1 MINMKVDPLRLMIN
15 MKVDPLRL
23 MINMKVDPY
32 LSQPLEDQ
40 FSYLS

>member
-23 MINMKVDPY
+23 MINMKIDQV
-32 LSQPLEDQ
+32 LEDQ